1 VVRITPLDNQQR
13 REELAQ
19 LAGGQST
26 SETDKNLDAVAYAFA
41 DSLLTQAANLRQA
54 RSADSNGSTAEP
66 KSAEPK
72 SIVEPNAAS
81 EAKPAAEPKAK
92 AKPRSRK

>member
-26 SETDKNLDAVAYAFA
+26 AEADKNQDAVAYAFA

-54 RSADSNGSTAEP
+54 RSADSNGSVADPKPTEP
-66 KSAEPK
+66 K
-72 SIVEPNAAS
+72 AAPES
-81 EAKPAAEPKAK
+81 KPAAEPKAK
-92 AKPRSRK
+92 AKTRSRK